1 MPTEERLLRDRIERA
16 THKNAT
22 LEQRMVIL
30 EEALHTRGRTR
41 HTARDY
47 FHTGT
52 REQSKIE
59 HITATTA
66 ALATELDGMA
76 AWLRGM
82 QETMHRQD
90 VALQRA
96 CENAGL
102 EYSRNPYAD
111 PGFDVQPVSGF
122 KGDDLDFSQWEGLH
136 VNTRMMNTQLDR
148 VDVYATHM
156 VDALGGLE
164 ICLVAHRRAL
174 AWHANAERAQRE
186 EARRRVCS
194 PRKCEASETWHR
206 EHEEMRRRLS
216 GPRRYEVE
224 SDTYAA
230 RI

>member
-1 MPTEERLLRDRIERA
+1 MPTEERLLRDRIELA
-16 THKNAT
+16 TRKNAT
-22 LEQRMVIL
+22 LEQRMVKL
-30 EEALHTRGRTR
+30 EEGLHARGHKRRTG
-41 HTARDY
+41 RDY

-52 REQSKIE
+52 REQSEIE
-59 HITATTA
+59 HITANAA
-66 ALATELDGMA
+66 ALADELDGMTA
-76 AWLRGM
+76 RLRGM

-90 VALQRA
+90 ATLQRV
-96 CENAGL
+96 CEDAGL
-102 EYSRNPYAD
+102 EYSRNPYAA

-156 VDALGGLE
+156 MRVLDGLE

-194 PRKCEASETWHR
+194 PRKCEAIETRHR